1 MLGFDP
7 SSSELTDA
15 NSLLCPTSPTHS
27 VDDRISDLLR
37 KIGFEAAGNVISED
51 FIVSEINK
59 ELTSSDRDALNNLG
73 AGDKESVIN
82 EVRKFADIFR
92 HILVREDES
101 GVDQAASTGECFM
114 S

>member
-7 SSSELTDA
+7 SSSELADA